1 VKVMGRVNLVIVI
14 VVLVVLVF
22 VWHRYRERVADEQG

>member
-1 VKVMGRVNLVIVI
+1 VIVIVI

-22 VWHRYRERVADEQG
+22 VWRRYRERAADEQG

>member
-1 VKVMGRVNLVIVI
+1 VI

-22 VWHRYRERVADEQG
+22 VWHRYRERVADEKG